1 MEKLRVNFLK
11 MILYVNLS
19 IFVIGVIIGFSVIGI
34 TWEEGDDLKL
44 FIILAAYV
52 LLSILF
58 SIYVPKSFSMKYDA
72 KCFYYSRFGK
82 EEVYEFKNVLYID
95 EPYSEKHKAL
105 TFYLKDGKLKFI
117 SFDKDKKIVDVFL
130 THCKNTISREQFAA
144 RFPTIKL

>member
-58 SIYVPKSFSMKYDA
+58 SIFVPKSFSMKYDT

-95 EPYSEKHKAL
+95 EPYTEKHKAL